1 MYMKTRI
8 LFVGNSFTAR
18 NNLPDLLSQLV
29 EAGGKGALEWKLVS
43 TGGASLRQHFNKGAF

>member
-8 LFVGNSFTAR
+8 LFVENSFTAR

-29 EAGGKGALEWKLVS
+29 EAEGKGAMKWKLAS
-43 TGGASLRQHFNKGAF
+43 AGRASLRQHFNKGAF